1 MDSLSSA
8 GGAGIKGEEEI
19 NCAEHLDD
27 HQPSTI
33 NHQPNS
39 ECVPQGNP
47 PAYARPGKASQDN
60 ARSQEKF
67 IRKPFLQAFALFPIS
82 FLSALSYSAVK
93 HPLRVW
99 ALISNP
105 VKKSPRLNKEIRSL
119 GIQGVKKLNK
129 LIQLI

>member
-1 MDSLSSA
+1 MIRTSNFFYFLKPVGFGGFHGERLFRITKFSKSLTGYVSLTLVMFGEVWLSA
-8 GGAGIKGEEEI
+8 AAQRGING
-19 NCAEHLDD
+19 AEHLDD

-67 IRKPFLQAFALFPIS
+67 IRKP
-82 FLSALSYSAVK
+82 
-93 HPLRVW
+93 
-99 ALISNP
+99 
-105 VKKSPRLNKEIRSL
+105 
-119 GIQGVKKLNK
+119 
-129 LIQLI
+129 